1 MSLWSLRS
9 RRNYDSSVELDPAA
23 DYPLGTRR
31 PDLVA
36 TPRGRRLDE
45 LTLDALRAGDIEGED
60 LRATPRTLRLQ
71 AAVAQ
76 AAGRPELA
84 ANLERAAELALVP
97 ADVLLEIYT
106 ALRPRRS
113 SAHALERWAERL
125 ETEYEAPLT
134 AAFVREALAVYA
146 ERGLLAL
153 ADEPAPTI

>member
-1 MSLWSLRS
+1 
-9 RRNYDSSVELDPAA
+9 VELDISA

-31 PDLVA
+31 PELVT
-36 TPRGRRLDE
+36 TPAGRRMDE
-45 LTLDALRAGDIEGED
+45 LTLDALRAGDLDGDD

-76 AAGRPELA
+76 AAGRPALA

-113 SAHALERWAERL
+113 SGRSLERWAERL

-134 AAFVREALAVYA
+134 AAFVREALVVYG
-146 ERGLLAL
+146 ERGLLSL
-153 ADEPAPTI
+153 SDEPAPTV